1 MFSDAQQRYIASLVA
16 TMRKDYPYYIAYSD
30 FRYGSSDVPSIYVIF
45 SKDKITA
52 SDMYTFSVPSGVRYA
67 IYTNNYSSYV
77 PNPARQSVTTYNG
90 GSLSVPVYEFVYTN
104 AVFSSYSVQPNI
116 NSLYGGDYNAQ
127 LQTQNFIVVAACLCV
142 LIYGIINSFRR
153 G

>member
-16 TMRKDYPYYIAYSD
+16 TMREDYPYYISYSD
-30 FRYGSSDVPSIYVIF
+30 FRYCSSDVPSIYVIF

-67 IYTNNYSSYV
+67 IYTNNYSSYSS
-77 PNPARQSVTTYNG
+77 NPARHSVTAYNG
-90 GSLSVPVYEFVYTN
+90 GYLSVPVYEFVYTN
-104 AVFSSYSVQPNI
+104 AVFSTYSVQPDV

-127 LQTQNFIVVAACLCV
+127 LQTQNFI
-142 LIYGIINSFRR
+142 
-153 G
+153 